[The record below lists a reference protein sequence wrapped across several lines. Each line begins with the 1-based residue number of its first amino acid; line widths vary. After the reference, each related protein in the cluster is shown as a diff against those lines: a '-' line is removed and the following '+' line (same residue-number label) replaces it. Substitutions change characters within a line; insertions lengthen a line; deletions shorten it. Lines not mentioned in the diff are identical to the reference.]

1 MKCETF
7 QVGGGGMPELCFS
20 DNDYDRIPDCRY
32 VAMFSFEL
40 FLTFFLQ
47 NSFEIHPF
55 KTSLGSCKC
64 NSTNFSQ
71 NDHMKRK

>member
-32 VAMFSFEL
+32 VAVFSFEL
-40 FLTFFLQ
+40 FPIFFLQ
-47 NSFEIHPF
+47 NSFESMHSKQAWVNVSVILPTF
-55 KTSLGSCKC
+55 LKMT
-64 NSTNFSQ
+64 T
-71 NDHMKRK
+71 